1 MTAAGLDLDAYLR
14 RIGYEGDRRPTLD
27 TLGEIVL
34 RHVRSIAFENI
45 DPFLRRPVRLDVP
58 SLQSKLVSAGR
69 GGYCF
74 EHNSL
79 LTHALDSLG
88 YRTTG
93 LVASVLWGRTPG
105 PPPAPSHMLVR
116 VDLAEG
122 PFVVDVGF
130 GGLTPTG
137 PLRLE
142 PGVEQATPHE
152 PFRLTADGDDFLM
165 QAKVGDSWQTL
176 YRFGLEPQPLRVYEA
191 ANHRISTSLG
201 SHFVTGL
208 MASRPATEGRRYA
221 LRGRELTVHRVGE
234 KSVHRVADTP
244 GDLLAALEDDFHIA
258 LSGVPELEVAL
269 VRLW

>member
-1 MTAAGLDLDAYLR
+1 MTAVGFDLDAYLR
-14 RIGYEGDRRPTLD
+14 RIAYEGDRRPTLD

-34 RHVRSIAFENI
+34 GHVRSIAFENI
-45 DPFLRRPVRLDVP
+45 DPFLRRPVRLDVS
-58 SLQSKLVSAGR
+58 SLQSKLVVGRR

-74 EHNSL
+74 EHNNL
-79 LTHALDSLG
+79 LTHALDALG

-93 LVASVLWGRTPG
+93 LVASVLWNRSPG

-116 VDLAEG
+116 VDLADG

-142 PGVEQATPHE
+142 PGGEQTTPHE
-152 PFRLTADGDDFLM
+152 PFRLSADGDEFLM
-165 QAKVGDSWQTL
+165 QAQVGDSWQTL

-191 ANHRISTSLG
+191 ANRRISTSLG

-208 MASRPATEGRRYA
+208 MASRPATEGRRFA
-221 LRGRELTVHRVGE
+221 LRGRELTVHRVGAE
-234 KSVHRVADTP
+234 SERRVAGTP
-244 GDLLAALEDDFHIA
+244 GDLLAALEGDFLID